1 MTRVRER
8 QEMFAVFS
16 EERQKSMRGEKNKH
30 DTGVQVR
37 EKVSAEEE
45 KWGDD
50 NG

>member
-16 EERQKSMRGEKNKH
+16 EERQRSTRGEKNKY
-30 DTGVQVR
+30 DMRVQVC
-37 EKVSAEEE
+37 EKISAEEE
-45 KWGDD
+45 KRGDD